1 MKLGAHVSTSGGIET
16 SIDRGVDIGC
26 EAIQIFG
33 SAPQRWAFKRA
44 PDEKIAAF
52 KEKREGSGIDSVFF
66 HCIYLINLGTPKPQ
80 NVKMGIKSLKNYM
93 DLAHEIGA
101 DGIIFHPGSHMGR
114 GYDAI
119 LKQTVESIIDVLEDS
134 PEGPWLTIENTAGMG
149 RHIGS
154 KFREI
159 GQIIHTVGSPRVK
172 VCLDTEHSFAAGYD
186 VATKDG
192 LEAAMDEFDR
202 EIGLDRLVA
211 RPRQRLEA
219 AVGVGNRQARKH
231 WPGAHR
237 RGGVRE
243 YHGTSGFQGRALL
256 PGGAGNGGRRAGQGE
271 FGHPEGH
278 SLAFGDC
285 SLIRL
290 SPEEFEEMVVQC
302 YEGLPEGLLGYLENL
317 DIVVEEWPSEEVLED
332 TDVGS
337 ADGLLGLYMG
347 VSRLE
352 RGDYLPFLPDKIA
365 LFQRPIR
372 GDLRLQGGS
381 GRGGAEDAAARGG
394 ALSGDGRG
402 LFGSAWVFLGLGDGI
417 ARNAE

>member
-16 SIDRGVDIGC
+16 SIGRGVDIGC

-134 PEGPWLTIENTAGMG
+134 PEGPWLTLENTAGMG

-154 KFREI
+154 KFEEL
-159 GQIIHTVGSPRVK
+159 GQIIHTVGSPRLK

-202 EIGLDRLVA
+202 EDWAWTGW
-211 RPRQRLEA
+211 
-219 AVGVGNRQARKH
+219 
-231 WPGAHR
+231 WPSTPTTRSSRWGR
-237 RGGVRE
+237 ESTGTKTSVR
-243 YHGTSGFQGRALL
+243 GTSAWKGSRISWDIRRLRTCPSSWRCRAWRAAGRT
-256 PGGAGNGGRRAGQGE
+256 GRTWT
-271 FGHPEGH
+271 
-278 SLAFGDC
+278 
-285 SLIRL
+285 
-290 SPEEFEEMVVQC
+290 
-302 YEGLPEGLLGYLENL
+302 Y
-317 DIVVEEWPSEEVLED
+317 
-332 TDVGS
+332 
-337 ADGLLGLYMG
+337 
-347 VSRLE
+347 
-352 RGDYLPFLPDKIA
+352 
-365 LFQRPIR
+365 
-372 GDLRLQGGS
+372 
-381 GRGGAEDAAARGG
+381 
-394 ALSGDGRG
+394 
-402 LFGSAWVFLGLGDGI
+402 
-417 ARNAE
+417 